1 MTEKCHH
8 TKMKTFRFVNRV
20 MEYDGVLVR
29 FTMGQLDGQ
38 GMPPG
43 AQKRFDHA
51 MDTMAIK
58 GKAVWSNPAV
68 SRSMG
73 AKDSLVKIKDLKV
86 GLPVRVRMTMRGV
99 QFEGSTREV
108 RVPLCTS
115 AFSLRASLFLELVD
129 VLSTEDLD
137 DCGTRPVHK
146 RLRSLCFCT
155 RMAAITF
162 HPF

>member
-1 MTEKCHH
+1 VSCSISFIPSPWNNKIITEKHPN
-8 TKMKTFRFVNRV
+8 RFVNRV

-29 FTMGQLDGQ
+29 FMMGQLDGQ

-51 MDTMAIK
+51 MDTLAIK

-86 GLPVRVRMTMRGV
+86 GLPVRTMCECACVHG
-99 QFEGSTREV
+99 
-108 RVPLCTS
+108 
-115 AFSLRASLFLELVD
+115 LVL
-129 VLSTEDLD
+129 VCMCLGKCET
-137 DCGTRPVHK
+137 
-146 RLRSLCFCT
+146 
-155 RMAAITF
+155 
-162 HPF
+162 